1 MGRTQPHTLSHFLR
15 YYTRHNSS
23 QTAGR
28 IYLNIKFLKRNKIDE
43 YETYKTKI
51 D

>member
-1 MGRTQPHTLSHFLR
+1 MTLMIQNICQDQAHTL
-15 YYTRHNSS
+15 
-23 QTAGR
+23 G
-28 IYLNIKFLKRNKIDE
+28 LKRNKIDE